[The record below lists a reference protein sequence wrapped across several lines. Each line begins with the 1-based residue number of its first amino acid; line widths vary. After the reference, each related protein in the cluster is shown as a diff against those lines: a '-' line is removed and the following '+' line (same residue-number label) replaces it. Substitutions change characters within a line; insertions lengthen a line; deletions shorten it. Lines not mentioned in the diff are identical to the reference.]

1 MNNTAGFREILKKL
15 YALLDRKQKRNFILI
30 LLIMIVSSALAQF
43 TPKSIGWLTDDI
55 LAQSTIRFFQ
65 VIPALILILIVTS
78 H

>member
-43 TPKSIGWLTDDI
+43 TPKAIGWLTDDI